1 MPHTDA
7 IVVLTTVASDEE
19 GVRLVRAL
27 LERRLIA
34 CGTLVPGA
42 RSLYRWQ
49 GKIADEREVVVILKT
64 RSARLETLQA
74 AFGELHP
81 YKVPELLAL
90 PVSAEKTPVV
100 LLFAAGTKST
110 SYRIPCLPRTMAATT
125 LAAPLTG
132 VIAGNYLVSI
142 EIDGVASLLDWSDGT
157 YTGPRVMVPGA

>member
-7 IVVLTTVASDEE
+7 IVVLTTVASDDEA
-19 GVRLVRAL
+19 VRLVRAL

-49 GKIADEREVVVILKT
+49 GKIADEHEVLVLLKT
-64 RSARLETLQA
+64 RSARLETLQT

-90 PVSAEKTPVV
+90 PVSAGLAKYLEWIS
-100 LLFAAGTKST
+100 GE
-110 SYRIPCLPRTMAATT
+110 TT
-125 LAAPLTG
+125 LALA
-132 VIAGNYLVSI
+132 
-142 EIDGVASLLDWSDGT
+142 
-157 YTGPRVMVPGA
+157 

>member
-34 CGTLVPGA
+34 CGTLIPGA

-49 GKIADEREVVVILKT
+49 GKIADEREVVLLLKT
-64 RSARLETLQA
+64 RSARLETLLA

-90 PVSAEKTPVV
+90 PVSAGLSKYLEWIS
-100 LLFAAGTKST
+100 GET
-110 SYRIPCLPRTMAATT
+110 S
-125 LAAPLTG
+125 LALA
-132 VIAGNYLVSI
+132 
-142 EIDGVASLLDWSDGT
+142 
-157 YTGPRVMVPGA
+157 